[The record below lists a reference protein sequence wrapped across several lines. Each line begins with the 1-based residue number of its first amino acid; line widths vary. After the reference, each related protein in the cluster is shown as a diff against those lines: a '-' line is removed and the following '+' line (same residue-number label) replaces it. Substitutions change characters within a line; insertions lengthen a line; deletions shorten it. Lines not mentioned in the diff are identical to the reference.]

1 VRFGDDRKLD
11 KGGHCLAPVYSEM
24 IRQVCRDYSGIPD
37 ARTLSLS
44 EIRFFFEGIRGE
56 LKQHT
61 KPKG

>member
-1 VRFGDDRKLD
+1 VRFGDDRKLER
-11 KGGHCLAPVYSEM
+11 GEHRLAPVYSEM

-61 KPKG
+61 KQKG